1 MRLGKYLWLLV
12 VVLCVTGCQSNR
24 PIKILVANGFDYRIS
39 AGSDEMIEVGP
50 NQRLL
55 FLVDRDEEETF
66 RVKAAN
72 ATQTFRV
79 GDEPELLNSRETVLY
94 FCGNR
99 ENLYLVDDTEF
110 YGPGDQ
116 PRVEI
121 VADMEKSSFQPIAES
136 SVLDWGEAT
145 YEPAF
150 QAGGRRQYRL
160 VRLPQKVTADQAP
173 KQIRDKL
180 MEWREKSL

>member
-1 MRLGKYLWLLV
+1 MPLGEYLWLLV
-12 VVLCVTGCQSNR
+12 VVLCATGCQGK

-39 AGSDEMIEVGP
+39 AGSDEMVEVGP

-55 FLVDRDEEETF
+55 FMVDRDEEETF
-66 RVKAAN
+66 QVKAAN
-72 ATQTFRV
+72 TTQTFRV
-79 GDEPELLNSRETVLY
+79 GDEPELLQSTETVLY

-110 YGPGDQ
+110 YSPDDQ

-136 SVLDWGEAT
+136 SMLDWGEAT

-150 QAGGRRQYRL
+150 QVGGRRQYRL
-160 VRLPQKVTADQAP
+160 VRLPQKVTADEAP
-173 KQIRDKL
+173 EQIRDKL
-180 MEWREKSL
+180 MEWRERLL